1 MTEIAALILAA
12 GLSKRMGQ
20 PKMFLPWGNVTVLEK
35 SIETFTK
42 SGIQQIIVVTGE
54 NTAAVQELL
63 HRTTSAGNCEILY
76 NPNYGD
82 GEMVNSIKVGLS
94 AVNSMAGA
102 AFIALGDHPQLDP
115 IIPARMLEAYEK
127 QFSDLI
133 IPSFQNRRGHPW
145 LVGRPLFGA
154 ILGLGQ
160 NETMRT
166 FIQNYQDSIHY
177 IEGNESILK
186 DLDTP
191 EDYRRDKP

>member
-1 MTEIAALILAA
+1 MTEIAAIILAA

-20 PKMFLPWGNVTVLEK
+20 PKMFLPWGKGTVLEK
-35 SIETFTK
+35 SIETFREI
-42 SGIQQIIVVTGE
+42 GIQQIIVVTGE
-54 NTAAVQELL
+54 NTAAVQQLI
-63 HRTTSAGNCEILY
+63 HRTDSAINCEILF

-82 GEMVNSIKVGLS
+82 GEMVNSIKVGFS
-94 AVNSMAGA
+94 AVNSKADA
-102 AFIALGDHPQLDP
+102 AFIALGDQPQLDP
-115 IIPARMLEAYEK
+115 FIPAKMLEAYEK
-127 QFSDLI
+127 KSSNLI

-154 ILGLGQ
+154 ILDLGK

-166 FIQNYQDSIHY
+166 FIHNYQESIHY